1 MPPPPVRA
9 LAVFGAGTP
18 ARSSFAR
25 LSSPPSSTSTSR
37 TTTPLFLPVGTPTLA
52 EGHRFH
58 HRSITCGSVV
68 ASQWPLRVSGLLA
81 PGSQGNTG
89 TPRPAC
95 ARAALSSVGA
105 DPCLPSSIPYDST
118 DSAPL
123 RAPLHAQARRC
134 RANRRRCPDRLRVG
148 ERRLRQRRCH
158 SCYA

>member
-58 HRSITCGSVV
+58 HCSITRGSVV

-81 PGSQGNTG
+81 PGSQGGGGRWRGKDETRRLA
-89 TPRPAC
+89 TPRGSYAQGL
-95 ARAALSSVGA
+95 AQGRLGQAAL
-105 DPCLPSSIPYDST
+105 P
-118 DSAPL
+118 
-123 RAPLHAQARRC
+123 HALSRLC
-134 RANRRRCPDRLRVG
+134 R
-148 ERRLRQRRCH
+148 
-158 SCYA
+158 S

>member
-58 HRSITCGSVV
+58 HRSITRGSVV

-89 TPRPAC
+89 TPRPAY
-95 ARAALSSVGA
+95 ARAALTSVGA
-105 DPCLPSSIPYDST
+105 DSCLPSSISSDST
-118 DSAPL
+118 DPAPL
-123 RAPLHAQARRC
+123 RAHLHARARGR
-134 RANRRRCPDRLRVG
+134 RTGRRRCHDRPGVS
-148 ERRLRQRRCH
+148 ER
-158 SCYA
+158 